1 MNRHYVVMGAG
12 EVGFHLART
21 LSAEGHNVV
30 VIETDPGK
38 RERIEE
44 GLDVGFVMGDGAHLP
59 TLEAAR
65 VGDCDL
71 FLAVSSSDEA
81 NLTASALAK
90 RLGARRSVVRVGIAE
105 DVTQYRQVYEDVF
118 RVDLLLSTELLATT
132 QILNHVLGHNTVA
145 VEYLAGGAVQL
156 RKIQIEQGSVLT
168 RQPLSEIKLPRGSL
182 VVAFFRGEE
191 PIIPSGEDR
200 AEAGDHALII
210 GLSAVISQVERK
222 LSARQRT
229 LGSVVIGGGGSTAQI
244 VAKALE
250 QQAERVK
257 IIERDRQRAEELADR
272 LPRVE
277 ILHGDVTDISLLRA
291 ENVAEARSFIALSG
305 NDESNLMA
313 SLLAQELGVP
323 QVIARVEHA
332 ETSHLWRKLG
342 LVDIVS
348 PRTVAHERIQ
358 NYIDS
363 GFSANILSL
372 QSGAAQVIERRL
384 VEASPAAGVTL
395 AEMNPPRG
403 LIVGTVVRGKKVFVP
418 GGSDRL
424 EVGDTVI
431 LFAQANE
438 VPTVQLFFPGKDP
451 DPR

>member
-313 SLLAQELGVP
+313 CLIAQELGVP
-323 QVIARVEHA
+323 QELALVQRA
-332 ETSHLWRKLG
+332 ETSRLWSRIG
-342 LVDIVS
+342 LQQVFSPRALANERIHDYIERDYKADIVS
-348 PRTVAHERIQ
+348 LSRGQAVVLERT
-358 NYIDS
+358 
-363 GFSANILSL
+363 
-372 QSGAAQVIERRL
+372 L
-384 VEASPAAGVTL
+384 VEGGPTTGVTL
-395 AEMNPPRG
+395 AQINPPRG
-403 LIVGTVVRGKKVFVP
+403 LRVGAVVRGEKAFVP
-418 GGSDRL
+418 RGRDRL
-424 EVGDTVI
+424 EAGDKVI
-431 LFAQANE
+431 LFVRAE
-438 VPTVQLFFPGKDP
+438 ELSTVRLLFPGNEAIEE
-451 DPR
+451 